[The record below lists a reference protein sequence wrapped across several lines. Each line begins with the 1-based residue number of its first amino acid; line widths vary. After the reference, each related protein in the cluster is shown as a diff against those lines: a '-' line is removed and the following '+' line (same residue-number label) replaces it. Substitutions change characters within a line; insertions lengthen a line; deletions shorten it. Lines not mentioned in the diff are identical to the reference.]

1 MNRFLVWAVEVGWRF
16 RATYAAFAD
25 MTHVPI
31 QFSFGST
38 EAPVE
43 FGRAPASNEYIADIN
58 SHLTGHAGDFEL
70 IVNVTSGYVQST
82 GGATRCV
89 LLRRNIAVIALNAQM
104 SVGGAVLGVL
114 LVALLVLVIYLIRS
128 HKEATKRILISF
140 VKHEVLLAVKIS
152 FDLWVRSPECTPCLS
167 RLTRLLT
174 NASACRILAETV
186 RFAAH
191 LIASEWFSRALAL
204 PGP

>member
-1 MNRFLVWAVEVGWRF
+1 M
-16 RATYAAFAD
+16 
-25 MTHVPI
+25 
-31 QFSFGST
+31 
-38 EAPVE
+38 
-43 FGRAPASNEYIADIN
+43 
-58 SHLTGHAGDFEL
+58 
-70 IVNVTSGYVQST
+70 
-82 GGATRCV
+82 
-89 LLRRNIAVIALNAQM
+89 LLRKNIAVVALNAQM

-114 LVALLVLVIYLIRS
+114 LVALLGLVIYLIRS

-152 FDLWVRSPECTPCLS
+152 FDLWVRSPECTPSLS

-191 LIASEWFSRALAL
+191 LIASECFSRALAL